1 MLDSIRGLF
10 STQLSFYDEV
20 PTRKQ
25 LTTQSPQL
33 ISQKSSILEVRLGSK
48 YTMSIELLLDR
59 FDQSNNFRK
68 KSKKKFRDTQQLTPQ
83 HPKDVLW
90 RSFRG
95 RPDKAL
101 GCPGSMS
108 QGHALDVRLGRPLD
122 AISGRPRDGQIGSLR
137 EVLEKLEWDVPE
149 TSSGPIFAGWV
160 KPKKLGLL
168 CYSVQVLLTILFYH
182 NFSPFSSLLTLLFNS
197 CINWTNF

>member
-83 HPKDVLW
+83 HPKDVL
-90 RSFRG
+90 
-95 RPDKAL
+95 
-101 GCPGSMS
+101 
-108 QGHALDVRLGRPLD
+108 
-122 AISGRPRDGQIGSLR
+122 
-137 EVLEKLEWDVPE
+137 
-149 TSSGPIFAGWV
+149 
-160 KPKKLGLL
+160 
-168 CYSVQVLLTILFYH
+168 
-182 NFSPFSSLLTLLFNS
+182 
-197 CINWTNF
+197 

>member
-1 MLDSIRGLF
+1 MLDSIRGLL

-25 LTTQSPQL
+25 LTTQGPQL
-33 ISQKSSILEVRLGSK
+33 ILQKSFILEVRLGSK
-48 YTMSIELLLDR
+48 YTLSIELLLDR

-68 KSKKKFRDTQQLTPQ
+68 KSKKKFRDTQQMTPQ
-83 HPKDVLW
+83 RPKDLLW

-95 RPDKAL
+95 RPEKAL
-101 GCPGSMS
+101 GYP
-108 QGHALDVRLGRPLD
+108 GHALDVRLGRPLY
-122 AISGRPRDGQIGSLR
+122 AISARSRDVQIGSLR

-149 TSSGPIFAGWV
+149 TSLGPIFAGWV

-168 CYSVQVLLTILFYH
+168 CYSVQILLTIAF
-182 NFSPFSSLLTLLFNS
+182 
-197 CINWTNF
+197 